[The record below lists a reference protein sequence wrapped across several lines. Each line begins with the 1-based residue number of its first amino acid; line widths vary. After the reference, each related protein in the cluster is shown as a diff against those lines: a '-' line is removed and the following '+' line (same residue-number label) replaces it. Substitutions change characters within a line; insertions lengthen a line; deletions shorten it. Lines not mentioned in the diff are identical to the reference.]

1 MFLLFGCSQLH
12 ALTRGAP
19 HARKKDVRRPR
30 RRWRTHAAR
39 AQGRLREG
47 RQGKAETHKRYKDMR
62 ACIHTISYYTFEYIY
77 IYMFIFMRL
86 Q

>member
-47 RQGKAETHKRYKDMR
+47 RQGKAGTYNIIR
-62 ACIHTISYYTFEYIY
+62 
-77 IYMFIFMRL
+77 
-86 Q
+86 